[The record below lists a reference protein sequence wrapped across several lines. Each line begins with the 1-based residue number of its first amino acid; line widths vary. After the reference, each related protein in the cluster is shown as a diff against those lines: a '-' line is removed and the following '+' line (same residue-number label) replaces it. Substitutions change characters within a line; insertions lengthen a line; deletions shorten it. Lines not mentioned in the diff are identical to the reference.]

1 MILKKQLFVFT
12 LLLACINIA
21 IAEDGIELW
30 DLSGKQH
37 SLSQYAGKWLVI
49 NYWATWC
56 SPCLEEVP
64 ELVALYDDRKNKDVM
79 VLGVVFDYETI
90 EEVKRY
96 VDDMLMSYP
105 IVLGNKAVAK
115 QIGSAEILP
124 TTYLYN
130 PQGKL
135 IKIKRGI
142 VSRSYLE
149 TIMQKN

>member
-1 MILKKQLFVFT
+1 MCIKKLLVIFT
-12 LLLACINIA
+12 LLASSCNAYARDAVVLQ
-21 IAEDGIELW
+21 

-37 SLSQYAGKWLVI
+37 GLSEYAGKWLII

-64 ELVALYDDRKNKDVM
+64 ELVALYDDRKAKDLM
-79 VLGVVFDYETI
+79 VIGVVFDYETV

-115 QIGSAEILP
+115 QIGSAEVLP
-124 TTYLYN
+124 TTYLFN

-135 IKIKRGI
+135 IKVKRGI

-149 TIMQKN
+149 TVMQEN